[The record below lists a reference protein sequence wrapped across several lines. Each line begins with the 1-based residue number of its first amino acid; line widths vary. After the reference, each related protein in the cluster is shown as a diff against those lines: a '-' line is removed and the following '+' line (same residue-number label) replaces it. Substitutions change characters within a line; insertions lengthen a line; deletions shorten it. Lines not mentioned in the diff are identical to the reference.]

1 MTMHPVIENYEQ
13 LSSLTGK
20 MREAATQGEWD
31 RLVELEQKCS
41 RHVESMKVLDTTASL
56 DERTRLRK
64 VELIRKILADDAEVR
79 NCTEPWMAQL
89 QRIMQSARQENR
101 LLEAYSSGA

>member
-1 MTMHPVIENYEQ
+1 MHPVIENYER
-13 LSSLTGK
+13 LSSLTGQ
-20 MREAATQGEWD
+20 MRAAAVQGEWD
-31 RLVELEQKCS
+31 RLIELEQQCG
-41 RHVESMKVLDTTASL
+41 RHVESMKALDARAAL

-79 NCTEPWMAQL
+79 NRTEPWMAQL
-89 QRIMQSARQENR
+89 QRIMQSARQEGR